1 VRLYRLLLLVL
12 AIVLVS
18 TVGAAASR
26 GSPQRNFRAHLA
38 AEDAGTQTRAQGQ
51 AVFQFNRDGSE
62 VRFKL
67 IVSNIENVTMAH
79 IHVASAP
86 GANGPPAVWLYPSA
100 PPAQLIPGR
109 FDGVLAQ
116 GKFTAAVLVGSL
128 AGMTLED
135 LRTAIQEGR
144 AYVNVHTSQYPAGE
158 IRGQIH

>member
-1 VRLYRLLLLVL
+1 MRFYRLLVIVL
-12 AIVLVS
+12 AVMLVS
-18 TVGAAASR
+18 TVGAAAAGR
-26 GSPQRNFRAHLA
+26 SPQRNFRAHLA
-38 AEDAGTQTRAQGQ
+38 AEEAGTQTRAQGQ
-51 AVFQFNRDGSE
+51 AILQFNREGSD

-79 IHVASAP
+79 IHVADTP
-86 GANGPPAVWLYPSA
+86 GASGPPAVWLYPSA

-116 GKFTAAVLVGSL
+116 GRFTAAALVGPL

-135 LRTAIQEGR
+135 LRVAIQEGR